1 MATAKVMAVAK
12 ELDLGNR
19 EVAACPALT
28 GMVGITASE
37 ESPQRGSRR
46 LATGIR
52 ACRSPC
58 LHRLIFSD
66 DNFSFVVSWQ
76 VFFFDVFFLV
86 YFLGVVSQAQCQLH
100 WGLRF
105 AFVVRFM
112 V

>member
-12 ELDLGNR
+12 VLDLGNR
-19 EVAACPALT
+19 EVTACPALT

-66 DNFSFVVSWQ
+66 DNFSFVVPWQ
-76 VFFFDVFFLV
+76 VFFFDVFFFGLLLGGCESGAMSTA
-86 YFLGVVSQAQCQLH
+86 LGVKVCIC
-100 WGLRF
+100 G
-105 AFVVRFM
+105 
-112 V
+112 